1 MKKLLLLLALLPLFA
16 QAQVTMR
23 GKVANMRPGDLDVAI
38 AEYWNVTKWE
48 KLAIIQM
55 QNGVFDVKVNPPVTA
70 QARLRLAAQY
80 HETADFIV
88 HQTGKG
94 DTLLLFDLD

>member
-1 MKKLLLLLALLPLFA
+1 MNTKKLLLLLALLPLFA
-16 QAQVTMR
+16 QAQVTLR

-55 QNGVFDVKVNPPVTA
+55 QNGVFDIKVNPPVTA

-88 HQTGKG
+88 HQSGKG
-94 DTLLLFDLD
+94 AGIL